1 MMYRDSTAYDF
12 ELFAPKKKEVVEIPV
27 SARRQSTR
35 AKSRKKSAPLAKN
48 RLVLVAAVVTVLLL
62 MVAQLHCQLQNSEV
76 VCEIDQTKTEIRN
89 LKSDNTRLQSELSG
103 VVSFT
108 NMEKAAKEMGMQKMT
123 VAQTEYIN
131 LNTEDSV
138 EVIGN
143 EGGLKAAVQ
152 GLF

>member
-27 SARRQSTR
+27 STRRKSTG
-35 AKSRKKSAPLAKN
+35 AKSRKKSATLAKN

-62 MVAQLHCQLQNSEV
+62 MVAQLHCQLVNSEV
-76 VCEIDQTKTEIRN
+76 VCEIDRTKTEIRN

-103 VVSFT
+103 VISFT